1 MIATVL
7 ARPFAA
13 LLVVLSLGL
22 SAASGQPAK
31 SPQPSGQP
39 SPQAVAL
46 AKELIVLKGGNQMF
60 GSVVP
65 GVVDSAKDLFLPT
78 NPNLSKDLTEVTVKL
93 KQEYTS
99 KSDELMNEV
108 AKAYAK
114 HFTEQELK
122 DAVAFYKTSLGKK
135 LLAEEPVAIES
146 GLTRARE
153 WSGEFSNQVVARVR
167 AEMKKKGHDL

>member
-99 KSDELMNEV
+99 KSNEV

-122 DAVAFYKTSLGKK
+122 DAVAFYKTPLGKK

>member
-7 ARPFAA
+7 ARPLVA
-13 LLVVLSLGL
+13 LLVMLGLGL
-22 SAASGQPAK
+22 SLASGQPAK
-31 SPQPSGQP
+31 GPQP

-60 GSVVP
+60 GAVVP
-65 GVVDSAKDLFLPT
+65 GVVESAKDLFLPT
-78 NPNLSKDLTEVTVKL
+78 NPNLSKDLTEVSGKL
-93 KQEYTS
+93 KQEYTG

-108 AKAYAK
+108 AKAYAR

-122 DAVAFYKTSLGKK
+122 EAVAFYKTPLGKK
-135 LLAEEPVAIES
+135 LLAEEPVAIEA
-146 GLTRARE
+146 GFTRAKE
-153 WSGEFSNQVVARVR
+153 WANDFSTQVVARVR